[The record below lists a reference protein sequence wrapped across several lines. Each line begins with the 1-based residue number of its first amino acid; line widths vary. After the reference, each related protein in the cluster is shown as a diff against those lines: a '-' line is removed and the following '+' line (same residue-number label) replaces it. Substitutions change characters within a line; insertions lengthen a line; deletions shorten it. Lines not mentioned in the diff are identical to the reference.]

1 VSGPGAKRIVVLDD
15 YQGVAL
21 EHADWSLVPEGW
33 EVAPVGEHLEGEAL
47 EATLAGAEIVVAMR
61 ERTAFPAALL
71 DRLPALRL
79 LVTTGMANASIDVA
93 AARRNG
99 VVVSG
104 TGIRGNG
111 TLEHTW
117 GLILALARSIPRE
130 DAGVREGGWQRTVG
144 ADLAGAT
151 LGLVGL
157 GRLGSAMVPVAR
169 AFGMEVLAWSFNLD
183 GDAAREIG
191 AEPVLRSELFRR
203 SDFVSV
209 HYKLGQ
215 RSVGL
220 VGAAELAAMKPSAYL
235 VNTSRG
241 PVVDTDAL
249 LEALREGRIAG
260 AALDVYDTEPLPA
273 QHPLRSAPRT
283 VLTPHLGYV
292 TAGTYDVFFGEA
304 VEDIVAFLAGDPVRV
319 LE

>member
-1 VSGPGAKRIVVLDD
+1 MSEPGAKRIVVLDD

-21 EHADWSLVPEGW
+21 EYADWGRISAEW
-33 EVAPVGEHLEGEAL
+33 EVEPVAEHLEGEAL
-47 EATLAGAEIVVAMR
+47 ESVLAGAEIVVAMR

-71 DRLPALRL
+71 ERLPALRL

-93 AARRNG
+93 AARRNEIT
-99 VVVSG
+99 VCG
-104 TGIRGNG
+104 TGSRGPA

-117 GLILALARSIPRE
+117 ALLLALVRSLPYE
-130 DAGVREGGWQRTVG
+130 DAGIRAGAWQRTVG
-144 ADLAGAT
+144 TELSGRT
-151 LGLVGL
+151 LGLIGL
-157 GRLGSAMVPVAR
+157 GRLGAAMVPVAQ

-191 AEPVLRSELFRR
+191 AEPVLKSELFRR
-203 SDFVSV
+203 ADVVSV
-209 HYKLGQ
+209 HYKLGR

-220 VGAAELAAMKPSAYL
+220 VGAEELAAMKPSAYL

-241 PVVDTDAL
+241 PIVDPEAL
-249 LEALREGRIAG
+249 LAALREGRIAG
-260 AALDVYDTEPLPA
+260 AALDVFETEPLPA
-273 QHPLRSAPRT
+273 DDPLRSAPRT

-292 TAGTYDVFFGEA
+292 TDRTYEVYYGDA
-304 VEDIVAFLAGDPVRV
+304 VEDIVAFLDGTPLRV